1 MFTMG
6 FMGGED
12 TACGWLDKHFLPDA
26 HRLAMKSLIFRTSRV
41 PLPPGVAAD
50 QWQSHLQQQTLP
62 TAPN

>member
-12 TACGWLDKHFLPDA
+12 TATGWLDKHFLPDA
-26 HRLAMKSLIFRTSRV
+26 HRLAMKSLIFRASRV

-50 QWQSHLQQQTLP
+50 QWQSHLRE
-62 TAPN
+62 